1 MRHDTAREIVQRH
14 LSGSAE
20 VQRQVAEA
28 CVEDIIRA
36 ADLVVRS
43 VSQGGQVLI
52 CGNGGSAAD
61 AEHLAAEFLNR
72 LTKEF
77 ARPPIPAIAL
87 TSVPFL
93 TAYANDVGYEGV
105 FARQVEALGRSGDVL
120 LCISTSGES
129 GNVLRAAEEARK
141 RGVRT
146 VALTGAAGALAGAV
160 DVAIRIPSR
169 DTQHIQEAHLGV
181 EHVLCHLIERR
192 LYGERGEG
200 QEHPAAALL
209 DSDG

>member
-1 MRHDTAREIVQRH
+1 MRRDAVREIVQRH
-14 LSGSAE
+14 LTDSAE

-28 CVEDIIRA
+28 CVADVIRA
-36 ADLVVRS
+36 ADLIVRS
-43 VSQGGQVLI
+43 VSNGGQVLL

-77 ARPPIPAIAL
+77 ERPPIPAIAL
-87 TSVPFL
+87 TSAPFL

-105 FARQVEALGRSGDVL
+105 FARQVEALGRPGDVL
-120 LCISTSGES
+120 ICISTSGGS
-129 GNVLRAAEEARK
+129 GNVLRAAAEARR

-146 VALTGAAGALAGAV
+146 VALTGAAGALTGAV
-160 DVAIRIPSR
+160 DVAIRIPSL
-169 DTQHIQEAHLGV
+169 DTQHIQEAHLAV
-181 EHVLCHLIERR
+181 EHILCYLIERR
-192 LYGERGEG
+192 LYEERREG
-200 QEHPAAALL
+200 QEHPAAVRR